1 MIGEILSLL
10 GDVVNWAGSDQSNK
24 QTQGELDAIKRK
36 NQIPPALAQALGM
49 AEENATYGFA
59 GEPTMEAEIKT
70 ELPTTLNQMRDL
82 GTSGQLT
89 DVLTHLYTKQNS
101 ALTNLRIADKQEQ
114 ARKKE
119 VMQNLLSGAM
129 ANAQETQLQTGM
141 NLDLEKAMLGQQKTR
156 DSMSYLNQIL
166 GTAGKLGDTDW
177 SNLLS
182 GFSKPAQP
190 GTQDNTS
197 PTSNNY
203 TPDPQDGRY
212 GSGLGSDDQIKTLL
226 DQLYGR

>member
-1 MIGEILSLL
+1 MIGEILSLV
-10 GDVVNWAGSDQSNK
+10 GDVVNWASSSSSNK
-24 QTQGELDAIKRK
+24 QTQEQLDAIKRR
-36 NQIPPALAQALGM
+36 NIIPSALIRALGL
-49 AEENATYGFA
+49 AEEGSTYGFA
-59 GEPTMEAEIKT
+59 GEPAMEAEMKT
-70 ELPTTLNQMRDL
+70 ELPTTLNQFRDM

-89 DVLTHLYTKQNS
+89 DVLTHLYTKQNA
-101 ALTNLRIADKQEQ
+101 ALTNLRFADKQEQ
-114 ARKKE
+114 ERKKE
-119 VMQNLLSGAM
+119 VLQNLLSGAVS
-129 ANAQETQLQTGM
+129 NAQETKTSTDM
-141 NLDLEKAMLGQQKTR
+141 NIDLEKAMLGQQKTR

-197 PTSNNY
+197 STSNNY
-203 TPDPQDGRY
+203 TPDTQDGRY

>member
-10 GDVVNWAGSDQSNK
+10 GDVVNWVSSDQSNK
-24 QTQGELDAIKRK
+24 QTQGELDAMKRK

-59 GEPTMEAEIKT
+59 GEPTMESEIKT

-89 DVLTHLYTKQNS
+89 DVLTHIYNKQNS

-141 NLDLEKAMLGQQKTR
+141 SLDLEKAMLGQQKTR

-166 GTAGKLGDTDW
+166 GTAGKLGDTGW
-177 SNLLS
+177 STLIEGLS
-182 GFSKPAQP
+182 KSTTTSNQP
-190 GTQDNTS
+190 NTS
-197 PTSNNY
+197 PTAY
-203 TPDPQDGRY
+203 TPNAPQEPQY
-212 GSGLGSDDQIKTLL
+212 GTGLGSDPQIQNLL
-226 DQLYGR
+226 NQLYGR